1 MTGITIETRGLNA
14 ALAAV
19 SDKTARRIIVGGV
32 NETGKTLRKGIP
44 AALEQQLGARGIRS
58 RTRAQAAFAGST
70 TPRYRLSL
78 PKRVSVFQL
87 KRKQF
92 QTVRDANGHRRV
104 KLSFRNFDKKLV
116 FASVRREGKG
126 KGKQR
131 SVKLTAAGD
140 KPERYMRGVTIPRTI
155 LDERSRFPGVASSLR
170 EAEAAAVTR
179 MQAAL
184 QKAAK
189 PRP

>member
-1 MTGITIETRGLNA
+1 MSAITIETRGLNA

-19 SDKTARRIIVGGV
+19 SDKTARRIVVGGV
-32 NETGKTLRKGIP
+32 NEVGKTLRRGIP

-58 RTRAQAAFAGST
+58 RTKAQAAFAGST

-87 KRKQF
+87 KSKQF
-92 QTVRDANGHRRV
+92 RQTRDASGHRRV
-104 KLSFRNFDKKLV
+104 KLTFRNFDKKLV
-116 FASVRREGKG
+116 FGSVRREG

-140 KPERYMRGVTIPRTI
+140 KPERYMRGITIPRTI
-155 LDERSRFPGVASSLR
+155 LDERNRFPGVASSLR
-170 EAEAAAVTR
+170 EARTAAVAR
-179 MQAAL
+179 MQTAL
-184 QKAAK
+184 AKATR